1 MRKEKEQALQGA
13 VMTIGLVAFLV
24 FVNVAMALTA

>member
-13 VMTIGLVAFLV
+13 VMTVFFVAFMV